1 MKKALKW
8 ALPGSLGAAFGVTA
22 VRAVRQSY
30 GVSDF
35 LLNFVFMFVCTW
47 VIVTAVFWIWDRIRG
62 RKRTNTE

>member
-1 MKKALKW
+1 MIKVLKRS
-8 ALPGSLGAAFGVTA
+8 LPGSFGAALGITIINVF
-22 VRAVRQSY
+22 RYSY

-47 VIVTAVFWIWDRIRG
+47 VIVTAVFWIWDRIRE